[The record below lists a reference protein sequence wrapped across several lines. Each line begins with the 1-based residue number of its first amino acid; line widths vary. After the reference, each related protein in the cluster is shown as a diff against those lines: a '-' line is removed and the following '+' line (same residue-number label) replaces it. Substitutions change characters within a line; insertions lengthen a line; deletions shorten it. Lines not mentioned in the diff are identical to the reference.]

1 VAVNKQISEPMAHAD
16 VRWVSPEAGGRRSGP
31 PTADVYAATAI
42 FVMGDDA
49 EVQPGWPSGAQHLS
63 ILLQRANELT
73 GESGRYKVDFLA
85 RGLAWPLIHPGAEL
99 LIMEGPK
106 IAGNAKITDVVGGN
120 GLYRLRGSAITESFA
135 AEDETDFRG

>member
-1 VAVNKQISEPMAHAD
+1 MIKQITEPMARAD
-16 VRWVSPEAGGRRSGP
+16 VSWVSPDAGGRRSGP

-63 ILLQRANELT
+63 ILLQRISELT

-85 RGLAWPLIHPGAEL
+85 RELAWPLIHADAEL

-106 IAGNAKITDVVGGN
+106 IVANAKITYVADGN
-120 GLYRLRGSAITESFA
+120 DFDRLR
-135 AEDETDFRG
+135 